1 MCANHRTGLCTKE
14 VGVGAARNV
23 AFGIAE
29 RREGSVLV
37 VAR

>member
-1 MCANHRTGLCTKE
+1 MQTTGRGLCTKE

-29 RREGSVLV
+29 SREGSVLV